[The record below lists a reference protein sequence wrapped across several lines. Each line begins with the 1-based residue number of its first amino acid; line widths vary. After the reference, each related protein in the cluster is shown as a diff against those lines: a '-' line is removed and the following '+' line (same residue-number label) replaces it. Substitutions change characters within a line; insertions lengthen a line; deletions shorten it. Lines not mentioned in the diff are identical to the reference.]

1 MADAERTEE
10 ATPHKRAKAREK
22 GQIARSRELPTAL
35 ALTAIVMVLDWYAK
49 TFLMQWRA
57 FFAQTLAMAH
67 ASNFGNFLFMMQTT
81 ARVTA
86 YWVVPCLFLGV
97 ALSVAGNVGQ
107 GGVVFATET
116 LSPDFAR
123 MSPATNIKKIFSIG
137 GFGNLLKSLIPMAI
151 IAYLVFAMIVR
162 DWNWIVLS
170 SGAGARTSIVWLL
183 SRAYEISWKSG
194 MVFLGWSGFDY
205 LFQRTQLNRQL
216 RMTRQEIIQENKDT
230 IGNPQIKMRIRKL
243 QRQMRRRTMM
253 RDVAKATVVITNPT
267 EYAIAL
273 RYQPGAM
280 RAPVV
285 IAKGRNLLAKQIR
298 QEAIWHNVPIVEN
311 RPLAHALYRA
321 VQVGQAIPPTL
332 YLAVAEILAFIFRA
346 QAGSQGERATQL
358 EAGNS
363 QRSRS

>member
-10 ATPHKRAKAREK
+10 ATPHKRKKAREK
-22 GQIARSRELPTAL
+22 GQVARSRELPTAL
-35 ALTAIVMVLDWYAK
+35 ALTAIVMVLDRYAK

-67 ASNFGNFLFMMQTT
+67 ASNFGNFLYMMQTT
-81 ARVTA
+81 AKVTA

-107 GGVVFATET
+107 GGVVFATEA
-116 LSPDFAR
+116 LKPDLAR
-123 MSPATNIKKIFSIG
+123 MSPGTNIKKIFSIG
-137 GFGNLLKSLIPMAI
+137 GFGNLMKSLIPMVV

-162 DWNWIVLS
+162 DWNWIVIS
-170 SGAGARTSIVWLL
+170 SGVSARASIVWLM
-183 SRAYEISWKSG
+183 SRAYEVEWKSG

-205 LFQRTQLNRQL
+205 LFQRTQLSRQL
-216 RMTRQEIIQENKDT
+216 RMSRQEIIQENKDT
-230 IGNPQIKMRIRKL
+230 IGNPQIKLRVRKL
-243 QRQMRRRTMM
+243 QRQMRRRMMM

-273 RYQPGAM
+273 KYQPGIM
-280 RAPVV
+280 RAPIVV
-285 IAKGRNLLAKQIR
+285 AKGRNLLAKQIR
-298 QEAIWHNVPIVEN
+298 QQALWHDVPVVEN

-321 VQVGQAIPPTL
+321 VQVGQAIPPAL

-346 QAGSQGERATQL
+346 QSGSQNAQPIGREPS
-358 EAGNS
+358 NP
-363 QRSRS
+363 QRRHF

>member
-35 ALTAIVMVLDWYAK
+35 ALTAIVMVLNWYAK
-49 TFLMQWRA
+49 TFLVEWRA
-57 FFAQTLAMAH
+57 FFAQALAMAH
-67 ASNFGNFLFMMQTT
+67 SSNFGNFLYMMQTT

-86 YWVVPCLFLGV
+86 YWVVPCLLLGV
-97 ALSVAGNVGQ
+97 ALSVAGNIGQ

-116 LSPDFAR
+116 LIPGFAR
-123 MSPATNIKKIFSIG
+123 LSPATNVKKIFSIG
-137 GFGNLLKSLIPMAI
+137 GFGNLLKSLIPMAV
-151 IAYLVFAMIVR
+151 IAYLAFAMIVR
-162 DWNWIVLS
+162 DWDWIVLS
-170 SGAGARTSIVWLL
+170 SGVSAHASIVWLM

-194 MVFLGWSGFDY
+194 MVFLGWSAFDY
-205 LFQRTQLNRQL
+205 LFQRTQLSRQL
-216 RMTRQEIIQENKDT
+216 RMSRQEIIQENKDT

-243 QRQMRRRTMM
+243 QRQMRRRMMM

-285 IAKGRNLLAKQIR
+285 VAKGRNLLAQQIR
-298 QEAIWHNVPIVEN
+298 QEAVWHNVPIVEN

-321 VQVGQAIPPTL
+321 VQVGQAIPPAL

-346 QAGSQGERATQL
+346 QATSRAARPGTP
-358 EAGNS
+358 ENNNP